1 MIRKEVGPDYD
12 VDTHLTPNYNP
23 WDQRVCLVPD
33 SDLFVALR
41 EGKAS
46 IATDEI
52 DHFTP
57 RGIALKSGEELPA
70 DVEKLTEAQFT
81 VFRFMQTLRG
91 TFEEAGGKVIMGDAP
106 SGLVFPKGS

>member
-1 MIRKEVGPDYD
+1 MAGKTCYLMVRDIPGQEDEAGLEWG
-12 VDTHLTPNYNP
+12 VDFGL
-23 WDQRVCLVPD
+23 
-33 SDLFVALR
+33 A
-41 EGKAS
+41 E
-46 IATDEI
+46 
-52 DHFTP
+52 
-57 RGIALKSGEELPA
+57 GEELPA